1 MVYIGER
8 SGVLFKE
15 LDFHQSLCSL
25 QKCRALETLIAINQ
39 PRLEFFPFDL
49 LYVWLRYQQSG
60 YTSATLE
67 SDCET

>member
-8 SGVLFKE
+8 SGVLSKK
-15 LDFHQSLCSL
+15 LDFYQSLCSL
-25 QKCRALETLIAINQ
+25 QECKTLETLITINQ
-39 PRLEFFPFDL
+39 TRLEFLPFHLLDL
-49 LYVWLRYQQSG
+49 WLRYQQSG

>member
-8 SGVLFKE
+8 SGILSKE

-25 QKCRALETLIAINQ
+25 QECKALETLIAINQ
-39 PRLEFFPFDL
+39 PRLEFLPYDL
-49 LYVWLRYQQSG
+49 LDLWLRYQQSG

-67 SDCET
+67 SDCKI